1 MHYKKYLLLLTAIV
15 LSTLLP
21 LEKAIGQTNSYK
33 QTNLTADTA
42 GVAANV
48 DPMLI
53 NPWGIAYFPNQPF
66 WISDNN
72 SGFST
77 LYNQNGVPAGQFTV
91 PAPTGSTNSSTPTGI
106 VANLAQTGFNVNGKS
121 SAFIFDTE
129 DGTISGWNG
138 TDPVTLIV
146 DNSHIGAVYKGL
158 ALITNNTGSF
168 LLAANFNSGAV
179 EVYDSTFKSTNLAGA
194 FIDPS
199 LPAGYAPFGI
209 HVVNSQV
216 VVTYAL
222 QDQAKHDPVHQA
234 GAGYLN
240 LFDVNG
246 NFVRRIASQG
256 NLNAPW
262 GAVMPPASFGAFG
275 TKLLIGNFGDG
286 TISAFDFTSG
296 NFIDQMKD
304 ATGALVVNA
313 SLWDMVFG
321 GGGPA
326 GDPNT
331 MYITAGLAN
340 EQHGL
345 FASIVPSPATTPGG
359 PDFTL
364 TPSVTTASVTIGQS
378 TTIQLTVNGV
388 DGFASA
394 VQFSCSGE
402 PANSQCTFSPSS
414 VSPSNGQG
422 ASTTLTLAT
431 RMPGGVYGQTFDG
444 LRLPGGLGPLLAA
457 ISILFA
463 GILFSLRMRFRELFD
478 RRKTARFALLGAAS
492 FLLLSVPVIM
502 LGGCGSNSGTTSNN
516 GTPSGTTT
524 LVVTATSGAISHA
537 AHITLTVQ

>member
-1 MHYKKYLLLLTAIV
+1 MHYKKYFVLLTAIV
-15 LSTLLP
+15 LSALFP
-21 LEKAIGQTNSYK
+21 LERAAGQTNSYK

-91 PAPTGSTNSSTPTGI
+91 PAPTGSTNPATPTGI
-106 VANLAQTGFNVNGKS
+106 VANLAQTGFNVNGRA

-138 TDPVTLIV
+138 SDPVTLKV
-146 DNSHIGAVYKGL
+146 DNSHLGAVYKGL

-179 EVYDSTFKSTNLAGA
+179 EVYDSSFNSTNLAGA
-194 FIDPS
+194 FADPA

-209 HVVNSQV
+209 HVVNGQV
-216 VVTYAL
+216 LVTYAL

-234 GAGYLN
+234 GSGYVN

-246 NFVRRIASQG
+246 NFVRRVASQG

-262 GAVMPPASFGAFG
+262 GAVIPPATFGVFG
-275 TKLLIGNFGDG
+275 GKLLIGNFGDG

-304 ATGALVVNA
+304 ANGAMIVNA

-331 MYITAGLAN
+331 MYITAGLTN

-345 FASIVPSPATTPGG
+345 FASVVPNPATTPGG
-359 PDFTL
+359 ADFTL
-364 TPSVTTASVTIGQS
+364 TPSATSATVSTGQS
-378 TTIQLTVNGV
+378 TTIQLSVNGV

-394 VQFSCSGE
+394 VQFTCSGE

-414 VSPSNGQG
+414 VTPTNGQG
-422 ASTTLTLAT
+422 AMTTMTLST
-431 RMPGGVYGQTFDG
+431 RMPGGIYGQTFGG
-444 LRLPGGLGPLLAA
+444 LRLPGGAGPLLAA
-457 ISILFA
+457 ISVLFA
-463 GILFSLRMRFRELFD
+463 GILFSLRTRFGDLFD

-492 FLLLSVPVIM
+492 FLLLSVPLLT
-502 LGGCGSNSGTTSNN
+502 LGGCGGYNSSMSNN
-516 GTPSGTTT
+516 GTPQGTTT
-524 LVVTATSGAISHA
+524 LVVTATSGAISHS